1 MKTLFWLVP
10 IALVLL
16 IAWSVFFTVDETQYA
31 IVTRFG
37 APYQAIKEPGLN
49 VKWPYPIDS
58 VVYFDKRVLVTDMPR
73 PGEPAKE
80 YLTRDKKNIE
90 VTSYTCWRISD
101 PNLFLESTGTRR
113 EAAEANLDD
122 IVIAELGKVLG
133 NHDLS
138 QLVSINADEMQLP
151 RIMANIR
158 DACAAA
164 ATERY
169 GIEIVDFRIKRVN
182 FPMQNRTSVFERM
195 RAERKRIATKYR
207 SEGEAK
213 AVEIR
218 AEADKEATRIL
229 AEAGRLAQET
239 EGKADA
245 EAARI
250 YAESYGRDPEF
261 YEFLRTLESYEK
273 TLKQGTT
280 IFLPADSPYLKWL
293 RPETDMLRLKPDAA
307 SQTSEAE
314 ATDGK

>member
-1 MKTLFWLVP
+1 MKKLYLLIP
-10 IALVLL
+10 LALVVL

-37 APYQAIKEPGLN
+37 DPYKTIKEPGLN

-73 PGEPAKE
+73 PEEPLKE

-90 VTSYTCWRISD
+90 VTSYTCWRIVD

-122 IVIAELGKVLG
+122 IVISELGKVLG
-133 NHDLS
+133 NNDLS
-138 QLVSINADEMQLP
+138 QIVSTNPDEMRMP
-151 RIMANIR
+151 EIMADIR
-158 DACAAA
+158 DACGSAAR
-164 ATERY
+164 ERY

-229 AEAGRLAQET
+229 AEAGRQAEET
-239 EGKADA
+239 EGRADA
-245 EAARI
+245 EAAGI
-250 YAESYGRDPEF
+250 YAEAYGRDPEF

-293 RPETDMLRLKPDAA
+293 RPDSGMLKLDREVA
-307 SQTSEAE
+307 SQGPKTEAGHVE
-314 ATDGK
+314 